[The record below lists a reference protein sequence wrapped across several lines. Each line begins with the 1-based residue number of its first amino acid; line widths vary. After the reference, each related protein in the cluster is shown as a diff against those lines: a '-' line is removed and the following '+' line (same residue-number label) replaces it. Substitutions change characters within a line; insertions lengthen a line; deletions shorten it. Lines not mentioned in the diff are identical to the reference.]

1 VFSAQIFK
9 ENTFLETKLNFSLT
23 GKCFPLTNF
32 SGGKQTHENLKS
44 DFPKSEFQ
52 KTNIALKNIIY
63 NKLGNNSPMVD

>member
-1 VFSAQIFK
+1 
-9 ENTFLETKLNFSLT
+9 LT